1 MIVKSYIAEKDSNL
15 FNNNLLLFYGE
26 NLGLK
31 EDFKKKIS
39 KHFSQD
45 SIIKKNQED
54 LLNNEN
60 DFYVDLFNISLFEKK
75 KIFVVSQCNDK
86 IINLLDKIEGKL
98 KDQKIFLFAEL
109 LDKKSKLRST
119 FEKSKKNSCIACYAD
134 NELTLKNIIISKLSG
149 YTGLNTKN
157 LNIIIDHC
165 NYDRSK
171 INNELDKIITYFDK
185 KIIITDKLEKI
196 LNIKTNENFDT
207 IKNSVISGDSVK
219 TNKLLSDTI
228 LEPEK
233 NTFYLASINR
243 HLNKLGEIVE
253 MSKKMNLE
261 EAINGIKP
269 PIFWKD
275 KPFYLSQT
283 QKWNM
288 KKIKSALKQTYD
300 IEILIKTNSI
310 VDKNVII
317 KKLLV
322 DLCNIAKT

>member
-45 SIIKKNQED
+45 SIIKKNQID

-134 NELTLKNIIISKLSG
+134 NELT
-149 YTGLNTKN
+149 
-157 LNIIIDHC
+157 
-165 NYDRSK
+165 
-171 INNELDKIITYFDK
+171 
-185 KIIITDKLEKI
+185 
-196 LNIKTNENFDT
+196 
-207 IKNSVISGDSVK
+207 
-219 TNKLLSDTI
+219 
-228 LEPEK
+228 
-233 NTFYLASINR
+233 
-243 HLNKLGEIVE
+243 
-253 MSKKMNLE
+253 
-261 EAINGIKP
+261 
-269 PIFWKD
+269 
-275 KPFYLSQT
+275 
-283 QKWNM
+283 
-288 KKIKSALKQTYD
+288 
-300 IEILIKTNSI
+300 
-310 VDKNVII
+310 
-317 KKLLV
+317 
-322 DLCNIAKT
+322 

>member
-134 NELTLKNIIISKLSG
+134 NELTLKNFIISKLSG

>member
-1 MIVKSYIAEKDSNL
+1 MIVKSYLAEKDSGL
-15 FNNNLLLFYGE
+15 FNNNLILFYGE

-45 SIIKKNQED
+45 SVIKKNQED

-75 KIFVVSQCNDK
+75 KVFIVSQCNDK
-86 IINLLDKIEGKL
+86 IINLIDKIEGKL
-98 KDQKIFLFAEL
+98 EDQKIFLFAEL
-109 LDKKSKLRST
+109 LDKKSKLRNT

-134 NELTLKNIIISKLSG
+134 NELTLKNIIISKLNG
-149 YTGLNTKN
+149 YSGLNSKN
-157 LNIIIDHC
+157 LNIIIEHC

-171 INNELDKIITYFDK
+171 LNNELDKIITFFDK
-185 KIIITDKLEKI
+185 KIIITDKLEKL

-207 IKNSVISGDSVK
+207 IKNSVISGDNVK

-243 HLNKLGEIVE
+243 HLAKLGEIVE
-253 MSKKMNLE
+253 MSKKTNVE

-283 QKWNM
+283 QKWNIN
-288 KKIKSALKQTYD
+288 KIKSALKQTYD
-300 IEILIKTNSI
+300 IEILIKTNSV

-322 DLCNIAKT
+322 DLCNLAKT

>member
-1 MIVKSYIAEKDSNL
+1 M
-15 FNNNLLLFYGE
+15 
-26 NLGLK
+26 
-31 EDFKKKIS
+31 
-39 KHFSQD
+39 
-45 SIIKKNQED
+45 
-54 LLNNEN
+54 
-60 DFYVDLFNISLFEKK
+60 
-75 KIFVVSQCNDK
+75 
-86 IINLLDKIEGKL
+86 
-98 KDQKIFLFAEL
+98 FAEL

-269 PIFWKD
+269 PIFGRISLLLE
-275 KPFYLSQT
+275 P
-283 QKWNM
+283 
-288 KKIKSALKQTYD
+288 
-300 IEILIKTNSI
+300 NSKMEHE
-310 VDKNVII
+310 KNKV
-317 KKLLV
+317 
-322 DLCNIAKT
+322 CA